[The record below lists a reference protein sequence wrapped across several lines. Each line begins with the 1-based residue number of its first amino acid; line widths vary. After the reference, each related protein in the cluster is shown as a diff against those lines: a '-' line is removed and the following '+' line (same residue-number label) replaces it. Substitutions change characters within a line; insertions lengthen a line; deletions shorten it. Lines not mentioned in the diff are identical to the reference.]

1 MIFPQTSIRLAAG
14 VSSISWNCMSE
25 LELGFLSGSSAW
37 SHSCYY
43 SHLWRWPSSHSKQ
56 QKKKSDRFFLLLFV
70 LFVFNKPLFLRFV
83 LNLRWYKIDGP
94 YAANRS
100 ERGGSVPEMQGICSA
115 ESDIHFPV
123 YFGIKAD
130 DLSTLNN

>member
-1 MIFPQTSIRLAAG
+1 MHGATAATIATCEDG
-14 VSSISWNCMSE
+14 HQVTPN
-25 LELGFLSGSSAW
+25 
-37 SHSCYY
+37 
-43 SHLWRWPSSHSKQ
+43 SK
-56 QKKKSDRFFLLLFV
+56 KKKSDRFFFFFFLL